1 MVCLAG
7 EIKAPS
13 RTLPRALA
21 GALGLIVVLYMLVN
35 AAYFYVLAPEEV
47 ASVSAVSSV
56 AGEVAVRFLGAGAA
70 SAMAAGLVLSSFG
83 TLYALVLAAAARF
96 PFALARDGLLP
107 AWLARVTPSGVP
119 RNAIIAFGAWCV
131 VLAASGTFDIMTDPS
146 VFAGLLFTLLSVG
159 AVFVLR
165 RTWPDVA
172 RPVRTWGY
180 PVVPALYLL
189 AVGFLLVN
197 TLVATPGRALA
208 GLGLIA
214 LGLPVY
220 AYYARRLP
228 PDDPAVWL
236 GEETTP
242 ARDAPTGVLVWTL
255 SIPAPETGHG
265 RLPI

>member
-1 MVCLAG
+1 M
-7 EIKAPS
+7 
-13 RTLPRALA
+13 
-21 GALGLIVVLYMLVN
+21 
-35 AAYFYVLAPEEV
+35 
-47 ASVSAVSSV
+47 SSV

-70 SAMAAGLVLSSFG
+70 SIMAAGLLLSSFG
-83 TLYALVLAAAARF
+83 TLYALVLAAARF

-131 VLAASGTFDIMTDPS
+131 VLAASGTFDIMTDLS
-146 VFAGLLFTLLSVG
+146 VFAGLLFMFLSVG

-165 RTWPDVA
+165 RTRPDA
-172 RPVRTWGY
+172 ERPVRTWGY

-220 AYYARRLP
+220 AYYNRRLP
-228 PDDPAVWL
+228 PDDPADWL
-236 GEETTP
+236 GEETE
-242 ARDAPTGVLVWTL
+242 AE
-255 SIPAPETGHG
+255 APEAVTRAGA
-265 RLPI
+265 LV